1 MNKHAKL
8 AAFPYLLWMAVFI
21 IVPLALIVVFAFTT
35 TVTVDVD
42 GNILT
47 AEEITEVQ
55 DAFWEEYG
63 EDADIAELG
72 LSEKT
77 VFTLQNILDV
87 SKYMNTLLNSIWLAL
102 IATVICLVLA
112 YPVAYFISRLHFTK
126 QKMML
131 MLAMLP
137 MWMNFLLRTYA
148 WMTILERNGLLNRLF
163 ALVGLGPFEM
173 INTQGAVVLG
183 MVYNY
188 LPFMILPLYSVMT
201 KIDSRTIEAAQ
212 DLGAN
217 GVTVIGR
224 VILPLSVPGISSGIT
239 MVFVPAVST
248 FIISRML
255 GGGTNMLIGDL
266 IDLQF
271 LGNAYNPNLGAAMSL
286 VLMVF
291 ILLCMSIT
299 NSIDDEGTEVSM
311 L

>member
-1 MNKHAKL
+1 
-8 AAFPYLLWMAVFI
+8 MAVFI